1 MSYPSLSWLLAPNG
15 EVYLD
20 ESRLGAPSG
29 IAELDANGK
38 LSTNDL
44 ITSIIS
50 VSGGKTLAISDA
62 GTIQRCTN
70 SSAITI
76 TVPSNSSVSFPTGTR
91 IEIYQAQSGT
101 VTIAAQSGVT
111 LESASSSNMLAGQ
124 YSMACLIKMGTNIWA
139 LTGDVKKPLY
149 PSAGG

>member
-38 LSTNDL
+38 FSTNNL

-50 VSGGKTLAISDA
+50 VSAGKTLAISDA

-76 TVPSNSSVSFPTGTR
+76 TVPNNSSVSFPIGTR

-101 VTIAAQSGVT
+101 VTIAVQSGVT
-111 LESASSSNMLAGQ
+111 LESASNMLVGQ
-124 YSMACLIKMGTNIWA
+124 YSMACLIKMGTNVWA

-149 PSAGG
+149 PSAGA